1 MHYLPTSIIAGIG
14 VGLFPIIDRWSSNYI
29 DELPMLVVRAIFIGL
44 IALFLLITVVNKKDV
59 KKSLRKGG
67 MCLLLA
73 LFISPLIGMYVGN
86 FGFYKALYQNR
97 ESFAQIT
104 LIVFTLPIIMSALA
118 SPIIYKDKI
127 NIQMVI
133 GIILSL
139 IGISITILY
148 NPNHKVEAH

>member
-1 MHYLPTSIIAGIG
+1 MSVRIIS
-14 VGLFPIIDRWSSNYI
+14 IIDRWSSNYI
-29 DELPMLVVRAIFIGL
+29 DELANVSSKKSFIGL
-44 IALFLLITVVNKKDV
+44 IALFLLITVVNKREV
-59 KKSLRKGG
+59 KKSLRRGG

-97 ESFAQIT
+97 ESLAQIT

-127 NIQMVI
+127 NIQMII

-148 NPNHKVEAH
+148 NPNHKVEGH

>member
-1 MHYLPTSIIAGIG
+1 
-14 VGLFPIIDRWSSNYI
+14 
-29 DELPMLVVRAIFIGL
+29 
-44 IALFLLITVVNKKDV
+44 
-59 KKSLRKGG
+59 
-67 MCLLLA
+67 
-73 LFISPLIGMYVGN
+73 MYVGN

-97 ESFAQIT
+97 ESLAQIT

-148 NPNHKVEAH
+148 NPNHKVEGH